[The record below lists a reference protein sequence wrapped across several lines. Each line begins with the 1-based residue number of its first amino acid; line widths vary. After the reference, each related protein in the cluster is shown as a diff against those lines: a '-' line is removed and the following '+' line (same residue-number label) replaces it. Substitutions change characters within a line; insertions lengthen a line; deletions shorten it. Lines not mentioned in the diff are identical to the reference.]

1 MLPCQKTKK
10 EVRADARPQRRRA
23 LRKETSGA
31 PVARVQDDVELVQ
44 VREERNSFHEAA
56 KCRVRKKLQKPVVG
70 AQDARPGTE
79 MQVCP
84 LRRPGT
90 EIALLQTKIVSNA
103 DRYKRWLHQ

>member
-31 PVARVQDDVELVQ
+31 PIARVQDHVELVLQ

-56 KCRVRKKLQKPVVG
+56 KCRVGQ
-70 AQDARPGTE
+70 
-79 MQVCP
+79 
-84 LRRPGT
+84 
-90 EIALLQTKIVSNA
+90 
-103 DRYKRWLHQ
+103 